1 MAGDTLSTSSMA
13 DPKREVRK
21 HLMIMVALIL
31 AIDAVAIIAFRTM
44 GIEAAPRD
52 RKTAFTAVWT
62 LLSVVVVLNGLYRIR
77 LARNVG
83 ARRRR

>member
-1 MAGDTLSTSSMA
+1 MA
-13 DPKREVRK
+13 DSKREVRK

-31 AIDAVAIIAFRTM
+31 AIDAAAILVFRTL
-44 GIEAAPRD
+44 GIEQAPRD
-52 RKTAFTAVWT
+52 RKLIFAAVWT
-62 LLSVVVVLNGLYRIR
+62 ILSVLIVLHGLYRIR